1 MSSLSVIFCDPER
14 REVLDL
20 LSRPSLSHA
29 DSRVLKN
36 GRGIVV
42 TLFPSDQGAFV
53 VKHHRL
59 HTWRRWGD
67 SVILGSPARRA
78 WQGAQLL
85 QAAGVATPRPLAVV
99 ERRVAG
105 MVRESFYVSEALL
118 TQVPLNVYWRER
130 QSRWSWKRRRAFL
143 RVLAEFFRTLHA
155 AGLYVGDLKDEN
167 LFVEEQGDIHW
178 KFYIVDLD
186 RVTQHQS
193 LHQQRRFK
201 NLTQLERTLGRNAR
215 ASERLFFFYHYLGTP
230 LPPRAQRRDLVTQ
243 LLQLRKQKDR
253 EYARRRVRHSRDL
266 VATPTPI
273 FSPRCPSSPPSVPE
287 RPPIS
292 CCIICFNEEA
302 NIRRCLESVKWCD
315 EIIIVDSFSTDRT
328 VEICREY
335 TDRIISRAWPGYV
348 EQKRF
353 ALSQATHEW
362 VLNVDADEE
371 VSPELRH
378 EIRVVLEQNH
388 PAVDGFYVPR
398 LVYYLGRWWW
408 RGWYPGYRLRLF
420 RKAKVRWGGVDP
432 HEKVLLRGQADR
444 LHGAL
449 YHYTYDDISD
459 HLRAINGLTEV
470 SSRELALRGKRT
482 RPTDLLLRPLWRFLR
497 FYVVSGGFRDG
508 VPGFFVAVTS
518 AFYVFLK
525 YAKLWERTTRSHT
538 DAEAQ
543 HSSRRSGEEL
553 GRGRSAGTG
562 VDHLPEPHRPSLG
575 SRQ

>member
-42 TLFPSDQGAFV
+42 TLFPSDQGVFV

-143 RVLAEFFRTLHA
+143 RVLVEFFRTLHA

-167 LFVEEQGDIHW
+167 LFVEEQGDLHW

-266 VATPTPI
+266 VTTPTPI
-273 FSPRCPSSPPSVPE
+273 FSPPVPSLP
-287 RPPIS
+287 RQ
-292 CCIICFNEEA
+292 
-302 NIRRCLESVKWCD
+302 
-315 EIIIVDSFSTDRT
+315 
-328 VEICREY
+328 Y
-335 TDRIISRAWPGYV
+335 
-348 EQKRF
+348 
-353 ALSQATHEW
+353 
-362 VLNVDADEE
+362 LNVHPFRAALF
-371 VSPELRH
+371 VSTKRR
-378 EIRVVLEQNH
+378 ISAAVSRV
-388 PAVDGFYVPR
+388 
-398 LVYYLGRWWW
+398 
-408 RGWYPGYRLRLF
+408 
-420 RKAKVRWGGVDP
+420 
-432 HEKVLLRGQADR
+432 
-444 LHGAL
+444 
-449 YHYTYDDISD
+449 
-459 HLRAINGLTEV
+459 
-470 SSRELALRGKRT
+470 
-482 RPTDLLLRPLWRFLR
+482 
-497 FYVVSGGFRDG
+497 
-508 VPGFFVAVTS
+508 
-518 AFYVFLK
+518 
-525 YAKLWERTTRSHT
+525 
-538 DAEAQ
+538 
-543 HSSRRSGEEL
+543 
-553 GRGRSAGTG
+553 
-562 VDHLPEPHRPSLG
+562 
-575 SRQ
+575 